1 MIQYCGITPFQNVF
15 TLYAFG
21 SQDMAYMGED
31 IGSVTRIA
39 KACISL
45 MLEVQPCGP
54 YFLGG
59 YSFGGLVSLEM
70 ASLLE
75 EAGHKVALVVMID
88 TVRWI
93 PAGRNNS
100 KLLIDMF
107 DEEYETEIHI
117 KVCFYSIYNPKFLIC

>member
-1 MIQYCGITPFQNVF
+1 MFS
-15 TLYAFG
+15 LYAFG

-31 IGSVTRIA
+31 IGSVARIA
-39 KACISL
+39 KACIKL

-70 ASLLE
+70 ASMLE
-75 EAGHKVALVVMID
+75 EAGQKVALVVMID

-93 PAGRNNS
+93 PDGRDNA
-100 KLLIDMF
+100 KLLIDTF
-107 DEEYETEIHI
+107 DEAYETEIHI
-117 KVCFYSIYNPKFLIC
+117 KVCYNSMLLN

>member
-1 MIQYCGITPFQNVF
+1 
-15 TLYAFG
+15 
-21 SQDMAYMGED
+21 MAYMGED
-31 IGSVTRIA
+31 IGSVSRMA

-45 MLEVQPCGP
+45 MLEIQPCGP

-75 EAGHKVALVVMID
+75 EQGQKVAIVVMID

-93 PAGRNNS
+93 PTGRSNA

-107 DEEYETEIHI
+107 DEKYETEIHI
-117 KVCFYSIYNPKFLIC
+117 KVHSRLFTCTKTARLSLIYSNLRKTE

>member
-1 MIQYCGITPFQNVF
+1 
-15 TLYAFG
+15 
-21 SQDMAYMGED
+21 MAYMGED

-45 MLEVQPCGP
+45 MVKVQPFGP

-75 EAGHKVALVVMID
+75 GAGQKVALVVMID

-93 PAGRNNS
+93 PTSRKNS
-100 KLLIDMF
+100 QLLIDMF
-107 DEEYETEIHI
+107 DEEYETETHI
-117 KVCFYSIYNPKFLIC
+117 KVCYHLFAPQWIGR